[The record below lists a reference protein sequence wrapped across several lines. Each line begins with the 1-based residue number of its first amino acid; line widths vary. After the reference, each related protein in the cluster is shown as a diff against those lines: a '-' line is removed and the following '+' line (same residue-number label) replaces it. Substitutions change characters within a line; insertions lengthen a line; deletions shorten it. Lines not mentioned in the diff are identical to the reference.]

1 MKRKRN
7 NKKEMP
13 FLEHLEELRWRII
26 KCLTS
31 IILLSIAAFPLTTM
45 FLTILTASNARL
57 PHPAKLVFLK
67 PTAMIMIRME
77 ISIAAGLIGSLPVVV
92 YQVWRFVAP
101 GLLTKEKRTVFPL
114 ILITFFCFAIGALF
128 AYWVIIPVML
138 PFLFS
143 MGTRFIEPVININ
156 DYLSFV
162 LRLIIALGLMFEM
175 PVAAFFLARIGLIT
189 GRLLKR
195 IWRTSVV
202 VIFILAAAITPT
214 VDPVNMTIFA
224 LPLLLLYAVSTAVA
238 SAAEKKRK
246 GKNGNS
252 VLPSRRTAK
261 KKKSSK
267 SKKA

>member
-7 NKKEMP
+7 DKKEMP

-31 IILLSIAAFPLTTM
+31 IILLSIAAFPLTTL

-77 ISIAAGLIGSLPVVV
+77 IAAGLIGSLPVVV

-114 ILITFFCFAIGALF
+114 ILITFFCFALGALF

-202 VIFILAAAITPT
+202 VIFILSAALTPT

-246 GKNGNS
+246 GKNGTS
-252 VLPSRRTAK
+252 ELRLRRTAK
-261 KKKSSK
+261 KKKSLK